1 MNKIRILILILI
13 LIFLL
18 YNSSFAGFVDTPQS
32 IEIIQPESN
41 IYLEVG
47 KWVGGVVTVSFAAWF
62 TWYLNNKKK
71 KND

>member
-1 MNKIRILILILI
+1 MNKIRILICIVILFI
-13 LIFLL
+13 L
-18 YNSSFAGFVDTPQS
+18 YSNSFAGFVDTPQN
-32 IEIIQPESN
+32 IKLIQPESN

-62 TWYLNNKKK
+62 TYYLNKKKK